1 MYQESFSFEIMKVS
15 VNNET
20 GRLKSVIVGRPESQ
34 GAAPTLSEAYDAR
47 SYQSIEEGDYPSE
60 SAITKEMNGL
70 VEVLTQLGV
79 EVLRPTPIENC
90 NQIFARDISFVI
102 GDHFY
107 VANVL
112 EERTQEQKALQEIIH
127 SIPQEKVTYL
137 EKEGTSVDHI
147 RVEGGDV
154 MLYDDIVFLGVTEQN
169 DGFDRYKTAR
179 TNRAAL
185 EYFQRTLPHKRFIPL
200 HLKKHDTHP
209 KEGILHVDCAFQP
222 VGKGKAVYY
231 PEGFACEEERKF
243 IEELFGKENLF
254 SVTAE
259 EAYRLATNFVSV
271 APNKVILE
279 EHFTRLAQHLSEQ
292 WNIQTY
298 SIPYAET
305 SKQGGLLR
313 CSTCPLIRE

>member
-34 GAAPTLSEAYDAR
+34 GAVPTLSEAYDAR

-112 EERTQEQKALQEIIH
+112 EERKQEQKAL
-127 SIPQEKVTYL
+127 
-137 EKEGTSVDHI
+137 
-147 RVEGGDV
+147 
-154 MLYDDIVFLGVTEQN
+154 
-169 DGFDRYKTAR
+169 
-179 TNRAAL
+179 
-185 EYFQRTLPHKRFIPL
+185 KRLSTVSP
-200 HLKKHDTHP
+200 KK
-209 KEGILHVDCAFQP
+209 K
-222 VGKGKAVYY
+222 
-231 PEGFACEEERKF
+231 
-243 IEELFGKENLF
+243 
-254 SVTAE
+254 
-259 EAYRLATNFVSV
+259 
-271 APNKVILE
+271 
-279 EHFTRLAQHLSEQ
+279 
-292 WNIQTY
+292 
-298 SIPYAET
+298 
-305 SKQGGLLR
+305 LL
-313 CSTCPLIRE
+313 I